1 MGDANEIYD
10 LMMNGV
16 FPFIKSLHPDGESAY
31 SKYMGDA
38 IFKIPTPA
46 LLTKV
51 IDGIDGLNLEG
62 DSKGD
67 LYEYLLSNWKVQ
79 ERTDNFEHQ
88 DISFR

>member
-1 MGDANEIYD
+1 
-10 LMMNGV
+10 
-16 FPFIKSLHPDGESAY
+16 
-31 SKYMGDA
+31 MGDA

-67 LYEYLLSNWKVQ
+67 LYEYLLSKLESDRK
-79 ERTDNFEHQ
+79 ERT
-88 DISFR
+88 ISNPKTYHSDDGRIGKTSII

>member
-1 MGDANEIYD
+1 
-10 LMMNGV
+10 MMNGV
-16 FPFIKSLHPDGESAY
+16 FPFIKNLHPDGESAY

-62 DSKGD
+62 DSKEIYMNTCC
-67 LYEYLLSNWKVQ
+67 LNWKVQ
-79 ERTDNFEHQ
+79 ERTDNSEHQ

>member
-1 MGDANEIYD
+1 MEI
-10 LMMNGV
+10 LH
-16 FPFIKSLHPDGESAY
+16 IKNIWRC
-31 SKYMGDA
+31 

-67 LYEYLLSNWKVQ
+67 LYEYLLSKLESARKKWTVSNTWTYHSDDGTTSK
-79 ERTDNFEHQ
+79 TST
-88 DISFR
+88 I